1 MDARIDTEYS
11 KPPKYGD
18 FTLALGCVFLSIL
31 MTGGVVITT
40 RLVLNLIGLD

>member
-11 KPPKYGD
+11 NPPKRD

-31 MTGGVVITT
+31 ITGGVVITT
-40 RLVLNLIGLD
+40 RLVLNFIGMN